1 MNGQPRTQ
9 PGSEP
14 VSPVKPQSHAKTLW
28 MVQTAI
34 LSAIVVV
41 MAFTPLGYLKTAGI
55 EITFM
60 TIPVIVGAIIVGP
73 GCGAVLGAVFGIT
86 SFLQCFGISPFGTIL
101 LGIDPILTFLLCMV
115 PRVLMGW
122 LVGLIFRALSKFQ
135 GTRKFWSYAIGSVSG
150 ALLNTVFFVGFLLL
164 FFGSSEYIRSFG
176 NSTLAIIG
184 VLVGLNAA
192 IEAVVG
198 AVVGTAVTK
207 ALGVALASRRPRPAA

>member
-1 MNGQPRTQ
+1 
-9 PGSEP
+9 
-14 VSPVKPQSHAKTLW
+14 

-34 LSAIVVV
+34 LSAILIVL
-41 MAFTPLGYLKTAGI
+41 AFTPLGYLRYGAI

-86 SFLQCFGISPFGTIL
+86 SFIQCFGISPFGAVL
-101 LGIDPILTFLLCMV
+101 LGIDPVLTFLLCMV

-122 LVGLIFRALSKFQ
+122 LVGLIFLALSRFQ
-135 GTRKFWSYAIGSVSG
+135 GTKKFWAYAVGSVSG
-150 ALLNTVFFVGFLLL
+150 ALLNTVLFVGLLLL
-164 FFGSSEYIRSFG
+164 FFGSSDYIRSFG
-176 NSTLAIIG
+176 DSTLAILG

-192 IEAVVG
+192 IEATVG

-207 ALGVALASRRPRPAA
+207 ALGVALANRRPRTAA